1 MRNLLFAGVYL
12 IVLALIFTGCS
23 AIQPKPDAVQVSL
36 VDIKVQQI
44 KLFESAFEIKL
55 RVFNLS
61 DTLFDVKALDCRLSL
76 NGKTFALGVTD
87 RKTQIPAYGTA
98 VLPVVVFSSA
108 VNMIQSLI
116 GLGEK
121 EKLKYQI
128 SGQVHLSG
136 GFALPSRISF
146 SSTGQLSLSEIQ

>member
-12 IVLALIFTGCS
+12 IVLALVFSGCS

-36 VDIKVQQI
+36 VDIKIQQI

-61 DTLFDVKALDCRLSL
+61 DTPFDVKALDCRLSL
-76 NGKTFALGVTD
+76 NGKAFALGVTD

-98 VLPVVVFSSA
+98 VLPVVVFSSV

-116 GLGEK
+116 SLGEK
-121 EKLKYQI
+121 EKLAYQI

-136 GFALPSRISF
+136 GFPLPSRISF
-146 SSTGQLSLSEIQ
+146 SSTGQLSLAEIQ

>member
-1 MRNLLFAGVYL
+1 MRNHLYVAMYL
-12 IVLALIFTGCS
+12 IAVTLVFSGCS
-23 AIQPKPDAVQVSL
+23 AIQPKPDAIQVSL
-36 VDIKVQQI
+36 VDIKIQQI

-61 DTLFDVKALDCRLSL
+61 DTPFDVKALDCRLSL
-76 NGKTFALGVTD
+76 GGKAFALGVTD

-98 VLPVVVFSSA
+98 VLPVVVFSSV

-116 GLGEK
+116 TLGEK
-121 EKLKYQI
+121 EKLEYQI

-136 GFALPSRISF
+136 GLPLPSRISF
-146 SSTGQLSLSEIQ
+146 SSTGQLSLAEIQ